1 MLRSLALVVLYAAL
15 SVARLAG
22 SRTFRFASALN
33 SDPKHTALRK
43 QQRLKP
49 SRSLADSSN
58 STLDAGATEIG
69 KHVWSSPSGR
79 CTLELLPD
87 GALMLYNQQAQCDIC
102 GVAESDSSS
111 SSSCKCPT
119 VACPCDDGT
128 ALVWQT
134 NVYSS
139 ASASRIKMQASAK
152 QGGL

>member
-1 MLRSLALVVLYAAL
+1 MQ
-15 SVARLAG
+15 
-22 SRTFRFASALN
+22 T
-33 SDPKHTALRK
+33 
-43 QQRLKP
+43 

-69 KHVWSSPSGR
+69 KHVWSSLSGQ

-87 GALMLYNQQAQCDIC
+87 GALMLYKQQAQCDIC
-102 GVAESDSSS
+102 GVPESDSS

-119 VACPCDDGT
+119 AAACPCDDGT

-152 QGGL
+152 RIYICILMQYTHF